1 MQDVELQDDERRLA
15 PVGGDVDQVVA
26 VGLERRFADDVEV
39 GDDVA
44 LRRDEEARADRGLA
58 GAALQDG
65 ADLDQLRARL
75 LVDLARRQRH
85 RRGGH
90 GRRRRAGGRGGGRI
104 AARRRAQLRRR
115 GRCGQRQHAQ
125 GRPAPDAN
133 SHPRRFYG
141 PTPLPARRERRCY
154 SRPAASART
163 EKSDWRHCLMQRRR
177 LIRAALAGTAAF
189 ALPAIGRAQ
198 AVEKP
203 KLTIAVG
210 GKNLLYYLPL
220 TVAEVRGYLKDEGL
234 DVTIA
239 DFAGGSRALQALVG
253 GSADVVSGAFEH
265 TINMQVKGQRLR
277 AFVLQGRAPQIVLGI
292 NPKTMPNFKSVAEL
306 KGKKLG
312 VTAPGSSTNVLANFV
327 LAKVGA
333 QAGRRLDH
341 RRRRRQRRGRGDAL
355 GADRRD
361 LQPRSGDHAARP
373 LGRPE
378 DRLRHARRRRGRP
391 RLRRADAGR
400 LPLHAAELPRQE
412 PADGAGARQ
421 RDRPRRQVDPGRGP
435 GRDHQGGARELP
447 ARRPR
452 RLHRRLP
459 RRQGRALARRH
470 VPRGGPGDGAARARQ
485 HRPEIADAKI
495 DLAAIYTN
503 DYVKRAN
510 AKYPK
515 G

>member
-1 MQDVELQDDERRLA
+1 
-15 PVGGDVDQVVA
+15 
-26 VGLERRFADDVEV
+26 
-39 GDDVA
+39 
-44 LRRDEEARADRGLA
+44 
-58 GAALQDG
+58 
-65 ADLDQLRARL
+65 
-75 LVDLARRQRH
+75 
-85 RRGGH
+85 
-90 GRRRRAGGRGGGRI
+90 
-104 AARRRAQLRRR
+104 
-115 GRCGQRQHAQ
+115 
-125 GRPAPDAN
+125 
-133 SHPRRFYG
+133 
-141 PTPLPARRERRCY
+141 
-154 SRPAASART
+154 
-163 EKSDWRHCLMQRRR
+163 MQRRR

-277 AFVLQGRAPQIVLGI
+277 AFALQGRAPQIVLGI

-327 LAKVGA
+327 LAKVGLKPGDVSIIGVGTGSGA
-333 QAGRRLDH
+333 VAAMRTGQIDAISNLDPVIT
-341 RRRRRQRRGRGDAL
+341 L
-355 GADRRD
+355 
-361 LQPRSGDHAARP
+361 LTRSGDLKIVSDTRIVAEA
-373 LGRPE
+373 
-378 DRLRHARRRRGRP
+378 DRVFGGPMPAGCLYTQQSFLDKYPQTAQA
-391 RLRRADAGR
+391 LANALVRADKWV
-400 LPLHAAELPRQE
+400 Q
-412 PADGAGARQ
+412 GAGAGDIIKAVPENYLLG
-421 RDRPRRQVDPGRGP
+421 DRAVYVDAFLAAK
-435 GRDHQGGARELP
+435 GALSPDGIFPEAGAET
-447 ARRPR
+447 AR
-452 RLHRRLP
+452 
-459 RRQGRALARRH
+459 RALASI
-470 VPRGGPGDGAARARQ
+470 D
-485 HRPEIADAKI
+485 PEIAAAKI

-503 DYVKRAN
+503 ELVKRAN